1 MALMHGC
8 LLKGALAQWRGL
20 LPKRG
25 FLLEVGQVS
34 MYVSLHLDGGID
46 LGYVNHGMLTDEAA
60 VFHNTHDG
68 QTSPERTPPAVFGTD
83 SPRACR

>member
-1 MALMHGC
+1 
-8 LLKGALAQWRGL
+8 
-20 LPKRG
+20 
-25 FLLEVGQVS
+25 